1 MFTGAQVS
9 LYVMADDFVPV
20 ILGGIEAMAPWR
32 DQLRV
37 ETDDLSTLMVGP
49 PEALFPAMQ
58 ALFVSAARSG
68 HHVVLAATVSRGC
81 PGEPDDPTCASPR
94 LVGHHA
100 NPAELR
106 IEAALERVTTVAPA
120 GVPVAAQLSLYPLG
134 ATAHMDEI
142 GACIAFLK
150 RSGVWDRS
158 KNFCSKLRGDA
169 AAVFATVEEA
179 FLAFGDP
186 SGHAALDLKIS
197 ANSPTKG

>member
-1 MFTGAQVS
+1 
-9 LYVMADDFVPV
+9 MADRFVPV

-32 DQLRV
+32 DRLRL

-49 PEALFPAMQ
+49 PEVLFPAMQ
-58 ALFVSAARSG
+58 ALFASAARSG
-68 HHVVLAATVSRGC
+68 HHVVLAATLSRGC

-94 LVGHHA
+94 LGGGHTMP
-100 NPAELR
+100 PAAR
-106 IEAALERVTTVAPA
+106 AEAALARVAA
-120 GVPVAAQLSLYPLG
+120 AGRLGVPVAAQLSLYPLG

-150 RSGVWDRS
+150 SSGVWDRS

-169 AAVFATVEEA
+169 GPVFATIEEA

-186 SGHAALDLKIS
+186 VGHATIDLKVS
-197 ANSPTKG
+197 ANSPTPA